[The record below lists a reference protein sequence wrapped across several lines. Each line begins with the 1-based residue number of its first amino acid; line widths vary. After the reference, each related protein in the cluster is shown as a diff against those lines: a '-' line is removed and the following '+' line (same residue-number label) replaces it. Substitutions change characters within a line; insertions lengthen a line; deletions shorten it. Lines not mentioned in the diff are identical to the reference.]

1 MFKLLYF
8 ISLLCCLSDLFQK
21 GVLIHEIYK
30 DGAAE
35 KDGRLQPGDRLVSI
49 NGTEL
54 KGMSHKDALRILRS
68 SHDKVRVRAKVQE
81 P

>member
-1 MFKLLYF
+1 M
-8 ISLLCCLSDLFQK
+8 
-21 GVLIHEIYK
+21 LIHEIYK

-54 KGMSHKDALRILRS
+54 KGMAHKDALRILRS
-68 SHDKVRVRAKVQE
+68 SHDKVRVRVRVRAKVQE